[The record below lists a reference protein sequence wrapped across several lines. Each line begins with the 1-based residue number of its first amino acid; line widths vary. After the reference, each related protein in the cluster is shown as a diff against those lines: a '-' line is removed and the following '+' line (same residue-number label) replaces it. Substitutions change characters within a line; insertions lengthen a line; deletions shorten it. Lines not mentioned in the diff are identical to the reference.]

1 MSTFERDNY
10 QWRET
15 YFVLFESGRRP
26 SLENVRKTIAALGEN
41 FQLIEPTAEEDGGFE
56 SVTVLAPDDFA
67 AVDISYLSGEDASTE
82 STRLAKELGSSLDAG
97 TRRRLLACDARL
109 DLMHFEQVMEEA
121 GAEPDEAFDP
131 SALLMVLE
139 ALVSLTDGIGVD
151 PQSGSIM

>member
-15 YFVLFESGRRP
+15 YFVLFESRHRP
-26 SLENVRKTIAALGEN
+26 ALKSVRDAIAKLGEN
-41 FQLIEPTAEEDGGFE
+41 FELIEPTAEEDGGFE

-67 AVDISYLSGEDASTE
+67 AVDVSYLSGEDASTE
-82 STRLAKELGSSLDAG
+82 SARIAKELGSSLDAD
-97 TRRRLLACDARL
+97 TRRQLMNCDARL
-109 DLMHFEQVMEEA
+109 DLMHFEQVLEEA
-121 GAEPDEAFDP
+121 GGEPDEAFDP

-139 ALVSLTDGIGVD
+139 ALVRLTKGIGVD